1 MICAKTKMKK
11 LPESCNKCTLSNL
24 NGNYYSD
31 LEKHPNAEKSASGHP
46 YVCARTLGY
55 CKKCD
60 QPEYNGCTH
69 CWNELLE

>member
-31 LEKHPNAEKSASGHP
+31 LERFCSITKRACPMERSENNNLKYIRPKWCPLVE
-46 YVCARTLGY
+46 V
-55 CKKCD
+55 
-60 QPEYNGCTH
+60 
-69 CWNELLE
+69 